1 MVQCAQRT
9 QNMIR
14 TYAIV
19 SIAALVAGYAYSALV
34 HVTLPWSVD
43 IAVTMAPYFILGLI
57 ARKNVDAFS
66 RLLNK
71 RYMVA
76 ALLLLF
82 LGTYLDGRIFGARI
96 NPYMNQ
102 YGNIFCFLAASIGG
116 MWFVLSL
123 CYMMGSSAKSFGF
136 FTYCG
141 RNTLVFYCINQAIE
155 SYFPSMLRLV
165 GLDTTSGCVWTQ
177 IACGLTTV
185 IINLVFCS
193 ACASVINCFAPF
205 LLDKSVRTV
214 NKR

>member
-1 MVQCAQRT
+1 
-9 QNMIR
+9 MIR
-14 TYAIV
+14 TYAVV
-19 SIAALVAGYAYSALV
+19 SVVALIAGYAYSVLV

-43 IAVTMAPYFILGLI
+43 IAVIMAPYFILGLI
-57 ARKNVDAFS
+57 LRKNVDSFS

-71 RYMVA
+71 RYMVV
-76 ALLLLF
+76 ALLLLLF
-82 LGTYLDGRIFGARI
+82 GTYLDGRVFGARI

-123 CYMMGSSAKSFGF
+123 CYSMESSARSFGF

-165 GLDTTSGCVWTQ
+165 GLDTASNCIWMQ

-193 ACASVINCFAPF
+193 ACASVINRFAPF
-205 LLDKSVRTV
+205 LLGKPARKS
-214 NKR
+214 